1 MVIEWLKFKVSAED
15 REKFI
20 LQDEAIWTAKVAKY
34 PGFLSKEIWINP
46 TQADEVTIVIRWQ
59 TREQW
64 KAIPPSELEKT
75 EEEFKQAMEGVE
87 YQLVEAKEYQVR
99 KFPQASK

>member
-1 MVIEWLKFKVSAED
+1 MVIEWLVFKVASEV

-20 LQDEAIWTAKVAKY
+20 EKDREIWSANLDKY

-46 TQADEVTIVIRWQ
+46 EKSDRVTIVIRWQ

-64 KAIPPSELEKT
+64 KAVPLDILVAT
-75 EEEFKQAMEGVE
+75 EQKFALAMGKDNYQMIEASE
-87 YQLVEAKEYQVR
+87 YQIR
-99 KFPQASK
+99 KFP